1 MKTLDNRY
9 KKWLTE
15 LKSKIRS
22 SQIKAALAV
31 NSALIG
37 FYWDLGKMIAEQEN
51 VYSGKL
57 IDRVSKDLRAEF
69 PTMKGLSVRNL
80 NYCRTFYQF
89 YTDPILQQVVAKF
102 QSNEN
107 QEFTILQ
114 QLVAQIPWGHN
125 ILIFSKS
132 KDYLEA
138 LFYIKNT
145 IEHSWSRQV
154 LEYQMQSD
162 LFGRQGKSV
171 NNFKSTLPAPRS
183 ELAEQIVKDPYVL
196 DFLSL
201 DANAREADIEM
212 QLIEHITRFMLELGK
227 GFAFVGR
234 QVKLVV
240 DGKEY
245 FVDLLFYHIRLKCFV
260 VVELKNTE
268 FMPEYVGKLN
278 FYLSAID
285 DRMKGPDDHPSIGIL
300 LCKGKS
306 TIAAEFSLRD
316 IQKPM
321 GVTAFQLT
329 SHLPE
334 HLKNSFPSIEEM
346 EQELSELTKG
356 LTMGLKPR
364 KKRKSSS

>member
-1 MKTLDNRY
+1 
-9 KKWLTE
+9 
-15 LKSKIRS
+15 
-22 SQIKAALAV
+22 
-31 NSALIG
+31 
-37 FYWDLGKMIAEQEN
+37 MIAEQEN

-89 YTDPILQQVVAKF
+89 YTDP
-102 QSNEN
+102 
-107 QEFTILQ
+107 ILQ

-260 VVELKNTE
+260 AGTPGKCCDAVYIIFREE
-268 FMPEYVGKLN
+268 FPEVLPVI
-278 FYLSAID
+278 F
-285 DRMKGPDDHPSIGIL
+285 
-300 LCKGKS
+300 
-306 TIAAEFSLRD
+306 LRED
-316 IQKPM
+316 P
-321 GVTAFQLT
+321 
-329 SHLPE
+329 LP
-334 HLKNSFPSIEEM
+334 
-346 EQELSELTKG
+346 Q
-356 LTMGLKPR
+356 
-364 KKRKSSS
+364 

>member
-1 MKTLDNRY
+1 
-9 KKWLTE
+9 
-15 LKSKIRS
+15 
-22 SQIKAALAV
+22 
-31 NSALIG
+31 
-37 FYWDLGKMIAEQEN
+37 
-51 VYSGKL
+51 
-57 IDRVSKDLRAEF
+57 
-69 PTMKGLSVRNL
+69 
-80 NYCRTFYQF
+80 
-89 YTDPILQQVVAKF
+89 
-102 QSNEN
+102 
-107 QEFTILQ
+107 
-114 QLVAQIPWGHN
+114 
-125 ILIFSKS
+125 
-132 KDYLEA
+132 
-138 LFYIKNT
+138 
-145 IEHSWSRQV
+145 
-154 LEYQMQSD
+154 
-162 LFGRQGKSV
+162 
-171 NNFKSTLPAPRS
+171 
-183 ELAEQIVKDPYVL
+183 
-196 DFLSL
+196 
-201 DANAREADIEM
+201 
-212 QLIEHITRFMLELGK
+212 MLELGK

-306 TIAAEFSLRD
+306 TIAVEFSLRD